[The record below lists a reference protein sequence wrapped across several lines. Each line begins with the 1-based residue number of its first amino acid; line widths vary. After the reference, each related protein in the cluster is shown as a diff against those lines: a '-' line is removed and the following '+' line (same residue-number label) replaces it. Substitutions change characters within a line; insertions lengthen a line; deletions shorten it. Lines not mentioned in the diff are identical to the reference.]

1 MLTKEQLAK
10 IKDIVLNADSV
21 FDAYGDIRNYLGR
34 ELTSA
39 EIMQMVNESVND
51 LFANDEADAPAN
63 GGSEASN
70 EAKAPQS
77 IDTSATEPVESE
89 PSSSI
94 QDDPLDNVARHRAL
108 LDYLSDVYRR
118 KNHDYGDSFARSV
131 RRYGLVAALTR
142 LSDKWQRAENLFL
155 HTNSLVAD
163 EGLRDTLL
171 DMANYCIMTVM
182 VLDEKERK

>member
-10 IKDIVLNADSV
+10 IKEIVQNADSV
-21 FDAYGDIRNYLGR
+21 FDAYSDIHDYLGR
-34 ELTSA
+34 DITSA
-39 EIMQMVNESVND
+39 EAMQMVDESLND
-51 LFANDEADAPAN
+51 MFANDEADAPAN

-77 IDTSATEPVESE
+77 IDTSATEPKQSE
-89 PSSSI
+89 PSFTSS
-94 QDDPLDNVARHRAL
+94 DPTDNVARHRAL

-155 HTNSLVAD
+155 HANSLVAD